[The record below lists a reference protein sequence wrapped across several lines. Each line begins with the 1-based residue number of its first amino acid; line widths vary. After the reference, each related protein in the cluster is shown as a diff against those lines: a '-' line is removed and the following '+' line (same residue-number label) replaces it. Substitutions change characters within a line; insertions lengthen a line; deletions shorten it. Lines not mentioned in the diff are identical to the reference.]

1 MWPLRPLNRPIHDW
15 RGCRVWIV
23 GASSGIGE
31 ALARELAAHG
41 AVLALSAR
49 GAERLGAVAQACGA
63 LALPMDVTR
72 NEDILRCRD
81 ALLAAWGGFDL
92 VVLNAGT
99 YTPLRAWEL
108 NPQNVR
114 DTLAPNLLGIY
125 DAVSALVPQLVAQGR
140 GALALVGSVAAYC
153 GLPKASVYGPSKAA
167 LAQLAECLYL
177 DLAPRGVG
185 VFLVSP
191 GFVATPLTA
200 GNDFHMPAL
209 MQPDAAARAMLD
221 GFAAGR
227 FEIHFPRRFSLAMKC
242 LGMLPHRVRFGLLR
256 RIA

>member
-1 MWPLRPLNRPIHDW
+1 MWPLQPLNRPIRDW

-31 ALARELAAHG
+31 ALARELAARG

-49 GAERLGAVAQACGA
+49 GAERLETVAQACGA
-63 LALPMDVTR
+63 LALPMDVTCGD
-72 NEDILRCRD
+72 DILRCRD
-81 ALLAAWGGFDL
+81 ALMAVWGGFDL

-108 NPQNVR
+108 SPQNVR
-114 DTLAPNLLGIY
+114 EMLAPNLLGVY
-125 DAVSALVPQLVAQGR
+125 DAVSALVPQFLAQGR
-140 GALALVGSVAAYC
+140 GAIALVGSVAAYC
-153 GLPKASVYGPSKAA
+153 GLPKACVYGPSKAA
-167 LAQLAECLYL
+167 LAQLAECLFI

-200 GNDFHMPAL
+200 GNDFRMPAL
-209 MQPDAAARAMLD
+209 IQPDEAARAMLD

-227 FEIHFPRRFSLAMKC
+227 FEIHFPRRFSFAMKL
-242 LGMLPHRVRFGLLR
+242 LGMLPHRLRFKLLGR
-256 RIA
+256 VA